1 MKTLRSTLLTVALAA
16 FTFGVGLFTSGAQ
29 MSAAWASTTKP
40 NVLLVVTDDI
50 GIDQIRTFGY
60 GGLSAPETPTLQS
73 IAESG
78 LSFTN
83 AWTMPACSTARG
95 VLYTGRYPF
104 RTNMQ
109 AALGPSD
116 LANSMIS
123 PYENTLPKLM
133 SKVGYA
139 TALFGK
145 FHIGLQGNNPY
156 GLGMAHALGWDYFN
170 GWLDDSGD
178 PETIDTTAGGVGPVG
193 TYVQGY
199 VPGSRNGGADWG
211 ACYAASG
218 HCKRL
223 SSAPLAKNPAG
234 RACRDSGGI
243 FVPHAVC
250 SPTGAAGLDFSTLSA
265 HYVSPLVINDGG
277 QVYEVPPTDTRARTF
292 RNVQQTD
299 AAISWIRTQQARG
312 KRWFAT
318 VALASVHTP
327 MQAPPISTLPVGA
340 ADSNGLDPAS
350 LLDGIVL
357 ANQMIQGMDSEL
369 ERLLLRT
376 GLARKRQGKLLL
388 SAASANTIIIYVN
401 DNGSLGTQVRL
412 PFDGTRSKGTAYQT
426 GVWTPMLVAGPI
438 VKTPGGEV
446 TAMVNIADLYE
457 LVATL
462 GGADVR
468 KSNPRKVDSEPML
481 PYFKNVNTPSIRK
494 RDFTLIGPNSQ
505 ANGSINGPCQF
516 TSSCSHIP
524 VTKSVCEDNGG
535 IWFGEGATGT
545 YPGANGDPYP
555 IPLVAFTHCCE
566 VQQWVNSIGGSPV
579 KVQPLTSIGVRDVS
593 GFKLVRNLKKD
604 YIGDA
609 CVDTSVDEL
618 YVVNQNVPIPL
629 LDREELLIQ
638 EEYSELQQT
647 KYNELS
653 AYMNEV
659 LASEPDCPGDGN
671 DDGVVNAADLL
682 NFERLRWMTS
692 GSSWYDANQ
701 DGYTNLTDRQIIFQ
715 NLGRICK

>member
-1 MKTLRSTLLTVALAA
+1 MTTPYPAVLKVVLVAIA
-16 FTFGVGLFTSGAQ
+16 FGIGLFAPAQQTS
-29 MSAAWASTTKP
+29 ASSSSSTKP
-40 NVLLVVTDDI
+40 NVLMVVTDDI
-50 GIDQIRTFGY
+50 GLDQLRTFGY

-73 IAESG
+73 IADAG

-133 SKVGYA
+133 SKAGYA

-218 HCKRL
+218 HCNRL
-223 SSAPLAKNPAG
+223 SSAPRAKNPAG
-234 RACRDSGGI
+234 RACRDSGGV
-243 FVPHAVC
+243 FVPQAVC

-265 HYVSPLVINDGG
+265 HYVSPLVINEGG

-299 AAISWIRTQQARG
+299 AAISWIRTQQTRG

-327 MQAPPISTLPVGA
+327 MQAPPISTLPVDA

-555 IPLVAFTHCCE
+555 IPPVAFTHCCE

-604 YIGDA
+604 YVANA
-609 CVDTSVDEL
+609 CVDSRVDEL
-618 YVVNQNVPIPL
+618 YVVNQDEPLPL
-629 LDREELLIQ
+629 LDREELVVQ
-638 EEYSELQQT
+638 EPYSDAEQT
-647 KYNELS
+647 KFNELS
-653 AYMNEV
+653 AYMDDV
-659 LASEPDCPGDGN
+659 LASEPACPGDGN
-671 DDGVVNAADLL
+671 DDGKVNFLDIL
-682 NFERLRWMTS
+682 NFEQMRRLTG
-692 GSSWYDANQ
+692 GSSWYDINQ
-701 DGYTNLTDRQIIFQ
+701 DGYTNQSDRQIISQ
-715 NLGRICK
+715 NLGRFCR